1 MGRLTFILLAAL
13 CPAILLDSVL
23 CVCPTYW
30 LVLLHLVHSRIYITF
45 LVLQLV
51 CLGSVNVL

>member
-1 MGRLTFILLAAL
+1 MFVYGEVDLYFAGSSMSCYSLGQCSL
-13 CPAILLDSVL
+13 CLSNI
-23 CVCPTYW
+23 
-30 LVLLHLVHSRIYITF
+30 LLHLVHSRIYITF